1 MMMKEIETT
10 LIEKKSHLMKME
22 VSTTMAHLMTTTICL
37 IKTILDR
44 ENQLQMKMR
53 FFDRTE
59 HRKKSLQ

>member
-10 LIEKKSHLMKME
+10 LIEKKSHLTKME
-22 VSTTMAHLMTTTICL
+22 VLTTMARLMTTTICL

-53 FFDRTE
+53 FFDRME
-59 HRKKSLQ
+59 HRMKSPQ